1 MTTDD
6 DLRRVVRLV
15 ALFNLAYFGVE
26 FAVALSIGS
35 VSLFADSVDFL
46 EDAAVNFLIFAALGW
61 SATRR
66 AKVGMALAA
75 ILLAPAVALLW
86 TLWQKFNAPVPPAP
100 LPLSLAGAG
109 ALAVN
114 VFCAFLLARYRD
126 HSGSLSRAAFLSA
139 RNDAFANIA
148 IIGAALVTLY
158 TNSVWP
164 DVIVGLG
171 IAWMNADAAK
181 EVWTA
186 AREEHRDARAVQA

>member
-1 MTTDD
+1 
-6 DLRRVVRLV
+6 
-15 ALFNLAYFGVE
+15 
-26 FAVALSIGS
+26 
-35 VSLFADSVDFL
+35 
-46 EDAAVNFLIFAALGW
+46 
-61 SATRR
+61 
-66 AKVGMALAA
+66 MALAA